1 MKIGIIGGTGY
12 VGLVTGLGFAAK
24 GHQVVCADIDS
35 AKIERIKSGELPI
48 YEKGL
53 EELLISAVKN
63 KRISFTDCIKEA
75 VVCCDV
81 IMIAVGTP
89 EGKNGK
95 ADMSYFF
102 KAVKSVVKCINSINP
117 CDGKSGNYKVI
128 VAKSTV
134 PVGTCELARMLVHNG
149 LKSTFVEVDVA
160 SNPEFLR
167 EGNAVDDFLNPERIV
182 IGSYNER
189 TSEIMKELYAQFE
202 APIIFTDPK
211 SAEMI
216 KYACNAYLASRI
228 SFINEIAEICA
239 KTGADING
247 VIEGMKYDHRIGK
260 HYLSPGPG
268 FGGPCLSKDL
278 KSLIN
283 FASNANANVDMLK
296 SVLKRNNIQISNI
309 AREILHELRFM
320 EGRKIAILGLS
331 FKKDTDDTRN
341 SPSLLLIQKLID
353 TNAKIFVYDPKVNS
367 LSKDLGSKVY
377 FANTAYEAVDE
388 ADCMVVMTEWDEFK
402 NLDLKF
408 IFSIMKTPFIYDAR
422 NIIDMKYAADIGFS
436 YMGIGIKSSNN
447 KVMQENARR
456 YEFMVNKE
464 IV

>member
-1 MKIGIIGGTGY
+1 MGIIGGTGY

-24 GHQVVCADIDS
+24 GHEVVCADIDS
-35 AKIERIKSGELPI
+35 AKIERIKSGQLPI
-48 YEKGL
+48 FENGL
-53 EELLISAVKN
+53 EELLINAVKE
-63 KRISFTDCIKEA
+63 KTITFTDCIKEA
-75 VVCCDV
+75 VVYSDI

-95 ADMSYFF
+95 ADMSHFL
-102 KAVKSVVKCINSINP
+102 KAVKSVIKCINSISI
-117 CDGKSGNYKVI
+117 CEGNSKIYKII
-128 VAKSTV
+128 VTKSTV
-134 PVGTCELARMLVHNG
+134 PVGTCDLTRMMVLNT
-149 LKSTFVEVDVA
+149 LKSNFVDVDVA

-167 EGNAVDDFLNPERIV
+167 EGSAVNDFLYPERIV
-182 IGSYNER
+182 IGSYNKK
-189 TSEIMKELYAQFE
+189 TSDIMNELYAQFN
-202 APIIFTDPK
+202 APVINTDPR

-228 SFINEIAEICA
+228 SFINEIAEICT
-239 KTGADING
+239 KVGADING

-260 HYLSPGPG
+260 HYLNPGPG

-283 FASNANANVDMLK
+283 FACNSNANVDMLK

-331 FKKDTDDTRN
+331 FKKGTDDTRN
-341 SPSLLLIQKLID
+341 SPALLLIQKLLD
-353 TNAKIFVYDPKVNS
+353 TNAKICVYDPQVNS
-367 LSKDLGSKVY
+367 LPKDIGSKVY
-377 FANTAYEAVDE
+377 FAHTSYEALDE
-388 ADCMVVMTEWDEFK
+388 ADCMVVMTEWDEFR

-408 IFSIMKTPFIYDAR
+408 VFSIMRTPFIYDAR
-422 NIIDMKYAADIGFS
+422 NIINMKDAGDIGFN
-436 YMGIGIKSSNN
+436 YIGIGKRNT
-447 KVMQENARR
+447 KEKALQESGRKL
-456 YEFMVNKE
+456 ELLINKE